1 MHPFNKT
8 ITGVT
13 CINISET
20 VVKLAAALAPSVR
33 AFALQ
38 AEGWVFESVKT
49 GSNSSTA
56 KPLAIGVTVTGTGR

>member
-8 ITGVT
+8 ITGV
-13 CINISET
+13 INISET